1 VTSAISIDPNRS
13 TFGPIPSKRTSVTP
27 ARESN
32 VSLAGL
38 CLVLA
43 SSVLV
48 VGTVW
53 FLPASAADRRS
64 AITPFSLVAM
74 AAVLLWV
81 SSLPRRR
88 SFLLAG
94 YPILVFLGVAT
105 VGADTASL
113 GTSYVGLF
121 TLSFVY
127 VGLTMPRNT
136 AIGLAPVAAVC
147 WWACNRG
154 ALGAANG
161 VLIVRLAIALVV
173 WVGVAELLAG
183 RTRTARAESGRL
195 IRAAGRDPL
204 TGLDNR
210 RSLDALLDSA
220 APGDAFVLLDLDHF
234 KNVNDAHGHA
244 VGDLVLTD
252 FADVVTNQLRAL
264 DTAIRYGGEEVL
276 LHLPQ
281 TPIGH
286 VGHVL
291 TRLRDAWAGIAPL
304 TTFSA
309 GAALVTES
317 GRGREALLTADKN
330 LYLAKANGR
339 DQAVL

>member
-1 VTSAISIDPNRS
+1 M
-13 TFGPIPSKRTSVTP
+13 
-27 ARESN
+27 
-32 VSLAGL
+32 

-48 VGTVW
+48 VSTVW

-64 AITPFSLVAM
+64 AVTPATLVAI
-74 AAVLLWV
+74 AAVLLWL

-94 YPILVFLGVAT
+94 YPILVFLSVAT

-136 AIGLAPVAAVC
+136 AVGLAPLAAVC
-147 WWACNRG
+147 WWTCNRG
-154 ALGAANG
+154 AVGAANG
-161 VLIVRLAIALVV
+161 VLIVRLTLALVV
-173 WVGVAELLAG
+173 WIGVAELLAR

-210 RSLDALLDSA
+210 RGLDTLLDDA
-220 APGDAFVLLDLDHF
+220 APGDALVLLDLDHF

-252 FADVVTNQLRAL
+252 FAGVVTRQLRGD

-281 TPIGH
+281 TPISH

-291 TRLRDAWAGIAPL
+291 ARLRDAWADIAPL

-309 GAALVTES
+309 GAAMVADTGH
-317 GRGREALLTADKN
+317 GRTALLLADKN